1 MAAAS
6 APITMKEALTR
17 FIQLIESYR
26 EFRLAVEIALI
37 CYTLLGD
44 SHEKML
50 LQSIGVN
57 PQFITFTNVT
67 MESDKYICVR
77 ETAPQN
83 SVVIIDMNMPMQP
96 LRRPITADSA
106 LMNPNTRILALKA
119 QVPGTTQDHLQ
130 IFNIEAKQKIKSH
143 QMPEQVVFWKWI
155 TPKMLG
161 LVTQT
166 SVYHW
171 PIEGDSEPVKM
182 FDRTANLANNQ
193 IINYRCDPSE
203 KWLVLIG
210 IAPGSPERPQL
221 VKGNMQL
228 FSVDQQRS
236 QALEAHAASFAS
248 IRVPGNDRD
257 SILISFASKTSNA
270 GQVTSKLHVIELG
283 AQPGKP
289 SFSKKQADLF
299 FPPDFADD
307 FPVAMQISQKYGLIY
322 VITKLGLLFVYD
334 LETAT
339 AVYRNRISPDP
350 IFLTSEASSIGGFY
364 AVNRRGQVLLA
375 TVNEA
380 TIIPFVSG
388 QLNNLE
394 LAVNLAKRG
403 NLPGAENLVVQR
415 FQELFAQTKYKEAAE
430 LAAESP
436 QGILRTPDTV
446 AKFQSVPVQAGQTP
460 PLLQYFGT
468 LLTKGK
474 LNAFE
479 SLELSRLVVNQN
491 KKNLLENWLAEDK
504 LECSEEL
511 GDLVKTV
518 DNDLALKIYIKARAT
533 PKVVAAFAE
542 RREFDKI
549 LIYSKQVGYTPDYLF
564 LLQTILRSDP
574 QEALEDLQKSGGA
587 PSSTKLGCSYEHV
600 PRFMELPCSPIEQA
614 ALAFSLWS
622 FHRNMIREA
631 TAFLLDVLKPNLPEH
646 GYLQTKVLEINL
658 VTFPNVADAILANGM
673 FSHYDRPRIAQLCEK
688 AGLYIRA
695 LQHYS
700 ELPDIKRVIVN
711 THAIEPQA
719 LVEFFGTLSR
729 EWALE
734 CMKDLL
740 MINIKGNLQI
750 IVQVAKEYC
759 EQLGIDACIK
769 LFEQFKSYDG
779 LYFFLGS
786 YLSSSE
792 DPDIHFKYIEA
803 AARTGQIKEVERV
816 TRESNF
822 YDPEKTKNFL
832 MDAKLPDARPLIN
845 VCDRFGFVPD
855 LTHYLYTNNML
866 RYIEGYVQKV
876 NPGNAP
882 LVVGQLLDDECPE
895 DFIKGL
901 ILSVRSLLP
910 VEPLVAECEK
920 RNRLR
925 LLTQFLEHLVSEGS
939 QDVHVHNALGKIII
953 ESNNNPEHFLTT
965 NPYYDSRVVGKYC
978 EKRDPTLAVVA
989 YRRGQCDDELINVTN
1004 KNSLFKLQARYVVE
1018 RMDGDLWDKVLNP
1031 DNEFRR
1037 QLIDQVVS
1045 TALPESKSPE
1055 QVSAAVKAF
1064 MTADLPH
1071 ELIELLEKI
1080 VLQNSAFSGNFN
1092 LQNLLILTAIK
1103 ADPSRVMDY
1112 INRLD
1117 NFDGPAVGEVAVEA
1131 QLYEE
1136 AFAIFKKFNLNVQAV
1151 NVLLDN
1157 IRDINR
1163 AVEFAFRVEED
1174 AVWSQVA
1181 KAQLREGLVSDA
1193 IESFIRADD
1202 ATQFLDVIHAAE
1214 DADVYHDLVK
1224 YLLMV
1229 RQKTKEPKVDSELIY
1244 AYAKIDRLGDIE
1256 EFILMPN
1263 VANLP
1268 NVGDRLYDAALYE
1281 AAKIIFAFISN
1292 WAKLASTLIKLN
1304 QFQGAVDAA
1313 RKANSAKTWKEVC
1326 FACVDAEEFRL
1337 AQICGLNIIVQVDD
1351 LEEVS
1356 EFYQNRGCF
1365 NELISLMESGL
1376 GLERAHMGIF
1386 TELGVLYARYR
1397 HEKLMEHIK
1406 LFSTRLNIPKLIRA
1420 CDEQQHWKELT
1431 YLYIQY
1437 DEFDNAATTV
1447 MNHSPDAWD
1456 HMQFKDIVVK
1466 VANVELYYKAV
1477 HFYLQEHPDLIND
1490 LLNVLALRVDHTRV
1504 VDIMRKAG
1512 HLRLVKP
1519 YMIAVQSNNVS
1530 AVNEA
1535 LNEIYVEEEDYDR
1548 LRESIELHD
1557 NFDQIGLAQKIE
1569 KHELLEMRRVAASIY
1584 KKAGRWKQSIALSK
1598 KDNLYKD
1605 AMETASQSGD
1615 RELAE
1620 ELLVYFIEQGKK
1632 ECFASC
1638 LFVCYDLIRPDVALE
1653 LAWMNNMI
1661 DFAFPYL
1668 LQFIREYTGKV
1679 DELIKDKIEAQKEA
1693 MAKEN
1698 EEKDVMKQQNMYAQ
1712 LLPLALP
1719 APPMPGMG
1727 GPGMGG
1733 GFTPPPPPMGGMG
1746 MPPMPPFVF
1755 VVSVS
1760 AGDGIEFFVYDLDC
1774 NVKFES
1780 WLTKL
1785 RRINI
1790 ACVQET
1796 KWVGFKARDV
1806 DGYKLWY
1813 SGSERRRNGV
1823 GILVDEELRGLDGE
1837 EKMRFWE
1844 ALDEVVRGVPSSEKI
1859 VVAGDFNGHI
1869 GALPGSFSDVH
1880 GGFGFRKRNEEGAT
1894 LLEFARSFGLVVVK
1908 WSFPKKDDHLIT
1920 FRSAIAKTQID
1931 FLLLRKGDKVLCKDC
1946 KVIPS
1951 ENLSTQHTLL
1961 VMNLGIKK
1969 DRKRRGEECR
1979 LGIKWGGLTPV
1990 NAWEIGKKLAGMGV
2004 WQCRGDVDS
2013 KWDRVARCI
2022 RENASEVSGVSRGR
2036 AGHHRGNWRWNEEVK
2051 KKVRPRKGR
2060 ERREKKLFRLAK
2072 ARERKGRDLDQVK
2085 CIKGEDGTVLV
2096 EDDHIKNRWQS
2107 YFYRLLNDEGDRA
2120 IGLGEL
2126 EHSEECLDFSYCRR
2140 FKVEEVRE
2148 AVRRMRRSRATGPDE
2163 IPVDFWKFSGET
2175 GLRWLTG
2182 LFNGIFKTTKMSEA
2196 WRWSTM
2202 IPLYKNKGDIQSS
2215 NNYRGIKL
2223 LSHSMKI

>member
-1 MAAAS
+1 MAAAN
-6 APITMKEALTR
+6 APITMKEALT
-17 FIQLIESYR
+17 LP
-26 EFRLAVEIALI
+26 
-37 CYTLLGD
+37 
-44 SHEKML
+44 
-50 LQSIGVN
+50 SIGIN
-57 PQFITFTNVT
+57 PQFITFTHVT

-83 SVVIIDMNMPMQP
+83 SVVIIDMSMPMQP

-106 LMNPNTRILALKA
+106 LMNPNSRILALKA
-119 QVPGTTQDHLQ
+119 QIQGTNQDHLQ
-130 IFNIEAKQKIKSH
+130 IFNIEMKAKMKSH
-143 QMPEQVVFWKWI
+143 QMPEQIVFWKWI

-171 PIEGDSEPVKM
+171 SIEGDSEPVKM

-210 IAPGSPERPQL
+210 IAPGAPERPQL

-228 FSVDQQRS
+228 FSIDQQRS
-236 QALEAHAASFAS
+236 QALEAHAASFAQFK
-248 IRVPGNDRD
+248 VPGNDYP
-257 SILISFASKTSNA
+257 SVLISFATKTLNA
-270 GQVTSKLHVIELG
+270 GQITSKLHIIELG

-289 SFSKKQADLF
+289 SFTKKQADLF

-307 FPVAMQISQKYGLIY
+307 FPVAMQISQKYNLIY

-334 LETAT
+334 METAT

-350 IFLTSEASSIGGFY
+350 IFLTAEASSLGGFY

-375 TVNEA
+375 TVNEQ
-380 TIIPFVSG
+380 TIVPFVSG

-403 NLPGAENLVVQR
+403 NLPGAEQL
-415 FQELFAQTKYKEAAE
+415 
-430 LAAESP
+430 
-436 QGILRTPDTV
+436 
-446 AKFQSVPVQAGQTP
+446 SVPVQAGQTP

-468 LLTKGK
+468 LLTRGK

-511 GDLVKTV
+511 GDLVK
-518 DNDLALKIYIKARAT
+518 
-533 PKVVAAFAE
+533 
-542 RREFDKI
+542 
-549 LIYSKQVGYTPDYLF
+549 VGYTPDYLF

-574 QEALEDLQKSGGA
+574 QGAVNFALMMSQMEGGCPVDYNTITDLFLQ
-587 PSSTKLGCSYEHV
+587 
-600 PRFMELPCSPIEQA
+600 
-614 ALAFSLWS
+614 
-622 FHRNMIREA
+622 RNLIREA

-646 GYLQTKVLEINL
+646 GFLQTKVLEINL

-673 FSHYDRPRIAQLCEK
+673 FSHYDRPRIGQLCEK

-695 LQHYS
+695 LQ
-700 ELPDIKRVIVN
+700 
-711 THAIEPQA
+711 
-719 LVEFFGTLSR
+719 
-729 EWALE
+729 
-734 CMKDLL
+734 
-740 MINIKGNLQI
+740 
-750 IVQVAKEYC
+750 
-759 EQLGIDACIK
+759 
-769 LFEQFKSYDG
+769 
-779 LYFFLGS
+779 
-786 YLSSSE
+786 
-792 DPDIHFKYIEA
+792 
-803 AARTGQIKEVERV
+803 
-816 TRESNF
+816 
-822 YDPEKTKNFL
+822 KTKNFL
-832 MDAKLPDARPLIN
+832 MEAKLPDARPLIN

-855 LTHYLYTNNML
+855 LTHYLYSNNML

-910 VEPLVAECEK
+910 VEPLVEECEK

-939 QDVHVHNALGKIII
+939 QD
-953 ESNNNPEHFLTT
+953 
-965 NPYYDSRVVGKYC
+965 
-978 EKRDPTLAVVA
+978 
-989 YRRGQCDDELINVTN
+989 
-1004 KNSLFKLQARYVVE
+1004 
-1018 RMDGDLWDKVLNP
+1018 
-1031 DNEFRR
+1031 
-1037 QLIDQVVS
+1037 
-1045 TALPESKSPE
+1045 
-1055 QVSAAVKAF
+1055 
-1064 MTADLPH
+1064 
-1071 ELIELLEKI
+1071 I

-1157 IRDINR
+1157 IRSIER

-1174 AVWSQVA
+1174 AVWSQVG

-1202 ATQFLDVIHAAE
+1202 ATQFLDVIRASE
-1214 DADVYHDLVK
+1214 DADVYHDLVR

-1229 RQKTKEPKVDSELIY
+1229 RQKVKEPKVDSELIY
-1244 AYAKIDRLGDIE
+1244 AYAKIDRLSDIE

-1263 VANLP
+1263 VANLQ
-1268 NVGDRLYDAALYE
+1268 NVGDRLYDEALYE

-1292 WAKLASTLIKLN
+1292 WAKLAITLVKLR

-1313 RKANSAKTWKEVC
+1313 RKANSSKTWKEVC

-1337 AQICGLNIIVQVDD
+1337 AQICGLNIIIQVDD

-1356 EFYQNRGCF
+1356 EYYQNRGCF

-1397 HEKLMEHIK
+1397 PEKLMEHIK

-1437 DEFDNAATTV
+1437 DEFDNAATTI
-1447 MNHSPDAWD
+1447 MNHSPEAWD
-1456 HMQFKDIVVK
+1456 HMQFKDVAVK

-1512 HLRLVKP
+1512 HLHLVKP
-1519 YMIAVQSNNVS
+1519 YMVAVQSNNVA

-1535 LNEIYVEEEDYDR
+1535 LNGIYVEEEDYDR
-1548 LRESIELHD
+1548 LRESIDLHD

-1569 KHELLEMRRVAASIY
+1569 KHELLEMRRVAAYIY

-1620 ELLVYFIEQGKK
+1620 ELLVYFIEKGKK

-1638 LFVCYDLIRPDVALE
+1638 LFVCYDLIRADIALE

-1679 DELIKDKIEAQKEA
+1679 DELVKDKIEALNEVKIKE
-1693 MAKEN
+1693 K
-1698 EEKDVMKQQNMYAQ
+1698 EEKDVIQQQNMYAQ

-1727 GPGMGG
+1727 GAPGMGG
-1733 GFTPPPPPMGGMG
+1733 FVPPPMGGMG
-1746 MPPMPPFVF
+1746 MPPMPPF
-1755 VVSVS
+1755 
-1760 AGDGIEFFVYDLDC
+1760 GMPPM
-1774 NVKFES
+1774 
-1780 WLTKL
+1780 
-1785 RRINI
+1785 
-1790 ACVQET
+1790 
-1796 KWVGFKARDV
+1796 
-1806 DGYKLWY
+1806 
-1813 SGSERRRNGV
+1813 GS
-1823 GILVDEELRGLDGE
+1823 
-1837 EKMRFWE
+1837 
-1844 ALDEVVRGVPSSEKI
+1844 
-1859 VVAGDFNGHI
+1859 
-1869 GALPGSFSDVH
+1869 
-1880 GGFGFRKRNEEGAT
+1880 
-1894 LLEFARSFGLVVVK
+1894 
-1908 WSFPKKDDHLIT
+1908 
-1920 FRSAIAKTQID
+1920 
-1931 FLLLRKGDKVLCKDC
+1931 
-1946 KVIPS
+1946 
-1951 ENLSTQHTLL
+1951 
-1961 VMNLGIKK
+1961 
-1969 DRKRRGEECR
+1969 
-1979 LGIKWGGLTPV
+1979 
-1990 NAWEIGKKLAGMGV
+1990 
-2004 WQCRGDVDS
+2004 
-2013 KWDRVARCI
+2013 
-2022 RENASEVSGVSRGR
+2022 
-2036 AGHHRGNWRWNEEVK
+2036 
-2051 KKVRPRKGR
+2051 
-2060 ERREKKLFRLAK
+2060 
-2072 ARERKGRDLDQVK
+2072 
-2085 CIKGEDGTVLV
+2085 
-2096 EDDHIKNRWQS
+2096 S
-2107 YFYRLLNDEGDRA
+2107 Y
-2120 IGLGEL
+2120 
-2126 EHSEECLDFSYCRR
+2126 
-2140 FKVEEVRE
+2140 
-2148 AVRRMRRSRATGPDE
+2148 
-2163 IPVDFWKFSGET
+2163 
-2175 GLRWLTG
+2175 
-2182 LFNGIFKTTKMSEA
+2182 
-2196 WRWSTM
+2196 
-2202 IPLYKNKGDIQSS
+2202 
-2215 NNYRGIKL
+2215 
-2223 LSHSMKI
+2223 

>member
-1 MAAAS
+1 MAAAN
-6 APITMKEALTR
+6 APIAMREALT
-17 FIQLIESYR
+17 LTS
-26 EFRLAVEIALI
+26 LGIA
-37 CYTLLGD
+37 
-44 SHEKML
+44 
-50 LQSIGVN
+50 
-57 PQFITFTNVT
+57 PQFVTFTHVT
-67 MESDKYICVR
+67 MESDRYICVR
-77 ETAPQN
+77 ETSPQN
-83 SVVIIDMNMPMQP
+83 SVVIIDMAMPSQP

-119 QVPGTTQDHLQ
+119 QIAGTTQDHLQ
-130 IFNIEAKQKIKSH
+130 IFNIEAKTKVKSH

-155 TPKMLG
+155 TPKLLG

-171 PIEGDSEPVKM
+171 SIEGDSEPTKM

-193 IINYRCDPSE
+193 IINYRCDPAE

-210 IAPGSPERPQL
+210 IAPGAPERPQL

-236 QALEAHAASFAS
+236 QALEAHAASFATFK
-248 IRVPGNDRD
+248 VPGNENP
-257 SILISFASKTSNA
+257 STLICFASKATNA
-270 GQVTSKLHVIELG
+270 GQITSKLHVIELG

-289 SFSKKQADLF
+289 GFSKKQADLF
-299 FPPDFADD
+299 FPPDFQDD
-307 FPVAMQISQKYGLIY
+307 FPVAMQISQKYGLVY

-334 LETAT
+334 LETAA

-350 IFLTSEASSIGGFY
+350 IFLTAESSTTGGFY
-364 AVNRRGQVLLA
+364 AINRRGQVLHA
-375 TVNEA
+375 TVNDA
-380 TIIPFVSG
+380 TVVPFVSG

-394 LAVNLAKRG
+394 LAVNLAKRA

-415 FQELFAQTKYKEAAE
+415 FQELFSQTKYKEAAE

-436 QGILRTPDTV
+436 QGLLRTPETV

-468 LLTKGK
+468 LLTRGK
-474 LNAFE
+474 LNAYE

-564 LLQTILRSDP
+564 LLQTILRTDP
-574 QEALEDLQKSGGA
+574 QGAVNFALMMSQMEGGCPLDYNTITDLFLQ
-587 PSSTKLGCSYEHV
+587 
-600 PRFMELPCSPIEQA
+600 
-614 ALAFSLWS
+614 
-622 FHRNMIREA
+622 RNMIREA
-631 TAFLLDVLKPNLPEH
+631 TAFLLDVLKPNLEEH
-646 GYLQTKVLEINL
+646 AFLQTKVLEINL
-658 VTFPNVADAILANGM
+658 VTYPNVADAILANGM

-688 AGLYIRA
+688 AGLYLRA
-695 LQHYS
+695 LQFNKSYIVIQHYA

-719 LVEFFGTLSR
+719 LVEFFGTLSK

-740 MINIKGNLQI
+740 LVNLRGNLQI
-750 IVQVAKEYC
+750 VVQAAKEYS
-759 EQLGIDACIK
+759 EQLGVDGCIK
-769 LFEQFKSYDG
+769 LFEQFKSYEG

-792 DPDIHFKYIEA
+792 DPDIHFKYIES

-822 YDPEKTKNFL
+822 YDAEKTKNFL
-832 MDAKLPDARPLIN
+832 MEAKLPDARPLIN

-910 VEPLVAECEK
+910 VEPLVDECEK

-953 ESNNNPEHFLTT
+953 DSNNNPEHFLTT
-965 NPYYDSRVVGKYC
+965 NPFYDSRVVGKYC

-1018 RMDGDLWDKVLNP
+1018 RMDGDLWDKVLLP
-1031 DNEFRR
+1031 ENEFRR
-1037 QLIDQVVS
+1037 QFIDQVVS

-1064 MTADLPH
+1064 MEADLPH

-1112 INRLD
+1112 VNRLD

-1151 NVLLDN
+1151 DVLLDN
-1157 IRDINR
+1157 IRSIER
-1163 AVEFAFRVEED
+1163 AEEFAFRVEED

-1181 KAQLREGLVSDA
+1181 KAQLREGLVSEA

-1202 ATQFLDVIHAAE
+1202 ATHFLDVIRAAE
-1214 DADVYHDLVK
+1214 EADVYHDLVK

-1229 RQKTKEPKVDSELIY
+1229 RQKAREPKVDGELIF
-1244 AYAKIDRLGDIE
+1244 AYAKIDRLSDIE

-1263 VANLP
+1263 VANLQ
-1268 NVGDRLYDAALYE
+1268 NVGDRLYDEELYE
-1281 AAKIIFAFISN
+1281 AAKIIYAFISN
-1292 WAKLASTLIKLN
+1292 WAKLAVTLVKLK

-1337 AQICGLNIIVQVDD
+1337 AQICGLNIIIQVDD

-1356 EFYQNRGCF
+1356 EYYQNRGCF

-1397 HEKLMEHIK
+1397 PEKLMEHIK

-1437 DEFDNAATTV
+1437 DEFDNAATTI

-1456 HMQFKDIVVK
+1456 HMQFKDVAVK
-1466 VANVELYYKAV
+1466 VANVEIYYKAV

-1490 LLNVLALRVDHTRV
+1490 LLNVLALRLDHTRV

-1512 HLRLVKP
+1512 QLHLVKP
-1519 YMIAVQSNNVS
+1519 YMVAVQSNNVS

-1535 LNEIYVEEEDYDR
+1535 LNELYVEEEDYER
-1548 LRESIELHD
+1548 LRESVDMHD
-1557 NFDQIGLAQKIE
+1557 NFDQIGLAQKLE
-1569 KHELLEMRRVAASIY
+1569 KHELLEMRRIAAYIY

-1598 KDNLYKD
+1598 KDNMYKD
-1605 AMETASQSGD
+1605 CMETCSQSGD
-1615 RELAE
+1615 RELSE
-1620 ELLVYFIEQGKK
+1620 DLLVYFIEQGKK

-1638 LFVCYDLIRPDVALE
+1638 LFICYDLIRADVALE
-1653 LAWMNNMI
+1653 LAWTNNML

-1668 LQFIREYTGKV
+1668 LQFIREYTSKV
-1679 DELIKDKIEAQKEA
+1679 DDLVKDRIESQKEEK
-1693 MAKEN
+1693 AKEQ
-1698 EEKDVMKQQNMYAQ
+1698 EEKDVVAQQNMYAQ

-1719 APPMPGMG
+1719 APPGMG
-1727 GPGMGG
+1727 V
-1733 GFTPPPPPMGGMG
+1733 PPPMGGMG
-1746 MPPMPPFVF
+1746 MPPM
-1755 VVSVS
+1755 
-1760 AGDGIEFFVYDLDC
+1760 G
-1774 NVKFES
+1774 
-1780 WLTKL
+1780 
-1785 RRINI
+1785 
-1790 ACVQET
+1790 
-1796 KWVGFKARDV
+1796 
-1806 DGYKLWY
+1806 
-1813 SGSERRRNGV
+1813 
-1823 GILVDEELRGLDGE
+1823 
-1837 EKMRFWE
+1837 
-1844 ALDEVVRGVPSSEKI
+1844 
-1859 VVAGDFNGHI
+1859 
-1869 GALPGSFSDVH
+1869 
-1880 GGFGFRKRNEEGAT
+1880 
-1894 LLEFARSFGLVVVK
+1894 
-1908 WSFPKKDDHLIT
+1908 
-1920 FRSAIAKTQID
+1920 
-1931 FLLLRKGDKVLCKDC
+1931 
-1946 KVIPS
+1946 
-1951 ENLSTQHTLL
+1951 
-1961 VMNLGIKK
+1961 
-1969 DRKRRGEECR
+1969 
-1979 LGIKWGGLTPV
+1979 
-1990 NAWEIGKKLAGMGV
+1990 GMGMPPM
-2004 WQCRGDVDS
+2004 GGMGMPPMGPGPMP
-2013 KWDRVARCI
+2013 AY
-2022 RENASEVSGVSRGR
+2022 GMPPM
-2036 AGHHRGNWRWNEEVK
+2036 GN
-2051 KKVRPRKGR
+2051 
-2060 ERREKKLFRLAK
+2060 
-2072 ARERKGRDLDQVK
+2072 
-2085 CIKGEDGTVLV
+2085 
-2096 EDDHIKNRWQS
+2096 
-2107 YFYRLLNDEGDRA
+2107 Y
-2120 IGLGEL
+2120 
-2126 EHSEECLDFSYCRR
+2126 
-2140 FKVEEVRE
+2140 
-2148 AVRRMRRSRATGPDE
+2148 
-2163 IPVDFWKFSGET
+2163 
-2175 GLRWLTG
+2175 
-2182 LFNGIFKTTKMSEA
+2182 
-2196 WRWSTM
+2196 
-2202 IPLYKNKGDIQSS
+2202 
-2215 NNYRGIKL
+2215 
-2223 LSHSMKI
+2223 

>member
-1 MAAAS
+1 MKSRSATLTIHAQHGRERPHRHARDLNGPYFATLSSFSPQCLAALPILSSFSDSPIRSSFLQLAS
-6 APITMKEALTR
+6 VGI
-17 FIQLIESYR
+17 
-26 EFRLAVEIALI
+26 
-37 CYTLLGD
+37 
-44 SHEKML
+44 
-50 LQSIGVN
+50 N
-57 PQFITFTNVT
+57 PQFITFTHVT

-83 SVVIIDMNMPMQP
+83 SVVMIDMTMPMQP

-106 LMNPNTRILALKA
+106 LMNPNTRILALKGDQTIRASYSLRYMIPIRSPAQCFVSFLLRAA
-119 QVPGTTQDHLQ
+119 QVPGSTQDHLQ
-130 IFNIEAKQKIKSH
+130 VFNIESKAKMKSY
-143 QMPEQVVFWKWI
+143 QMSQQFDCD
-155 TPKMLG
+155 G
-161 LVTQT
+161 
-166 SVYHW
+166 
-171 PIEGDSEPVKM
+171 EPVKV

-193 IINYRCDPSE
+193 IINYRCDPTE

-210 IAPGSPERPQL
+210 IAPGSSERPQL

-236 QALEAHAASFAS
+236 QALEAHAASFATF
-248 IRVPGNDRD
+248 RVAGNDKD
-257 SILISFASKTSNA
+257 STLICFASKSINA
-270 GQVTSKLHVIELG
+270 GQVTSKMHVIELG

-307 FPVAMQISQKYGLIY
+307 FPVSMQISNKYGLIY

-350 IFLTSEASSIGGFY
+350 VFLTTEASSDGGFY
-364 AVNRRGQVLLA
+364 AINRRGQVLLA

-380 TIIPFVSG
+380 TIVPFVSG

-394 LAVNLAKRG
+394 LAVSLAKRG
-403 NLPGAENLVVQR
+403 NLPGAEELVVKR

-430 LAAESP
+430 LAAQSP
-436 QGILRTPDTV
+436 QGVLRTPDTV
-446 AKFQSVPVQAGQTP
+446 AKFQSPTSVTAVAGGYSSLFNKHQCEDENRRMGEKRGKKKRKSVPVQAGQTP

-468 LLTKGK
+468 LLTMGK

-511 GDLVKTV
+511 GDLVK
-518 DNDLALKIYIKARAT
+518 
-533 PKVVAAFAE
+533 
-542 RREFDKI
+542 
-549 LIYSKQVGYTPDYLF
+549 VGYTPDYMF
-564 LLQTILRSDP
+564 LLQTILRTDP
-574 QEALEDLQKSGGA
+574 QGAVNFALMMAQMEGGCPIDYNTITDLFLQ
-587 PSSTKLGCSYEHV
+587 
-600 PRFMELPCSPIEQA
+600 
-614 ALAFSLWS
+614 
-622 FHRNMIREA
+622 RNLIREA

-673 FSHYDRPRIAQLCEK
+673 FSHYDCPRIGQLCEK
-688 AGLYIRA
+688 AGLFIRA
-695 LQHYS
+695 LQ
-700 ELPDIKRVIVN
+700 
-711 THAIEPQA
+711 
-719 LVEFFGTLSR
+719 
-729 EWALE
+729 
-734 CMKDLL
+734 
-740 MINIKGNLQI
+740 
-750 IVQVAKEYC
+750 
-759 EQLGIDACIK
+759 
-769 LFEQFKSYDG
+769 
-779 LYFFLGS
+779 
-786 YLSSSE
+786 

-803 AARTGQIKEVERV
+803 AAKTGQIKEVERV

-822 YDPEKTKNFL
+822 YDAEKTKNFL
-832 MDAKLPDARPLIN
+832 MEAKLPDARPLIN

-855 LTHYLYTNNML
+855 LTHYLYTSNML

-910 VEPLVAECEK
+910 VEPLVEECEK

-939 QDVHVHNALGKIII
+939 QDVHVHNAL
-953 ESNNNPEHFLTT
+953 
-965 NPYYDSRVVGKYC
+965 
-978 EKRDPTLAVVA
+978 
-989 YRRGQCDDELINVTN
+989 
-1004 KNSLFKLQARYVVE
+1004 
-1018 RMDGDLWDKVLNP
+1018 
-1031 DNEFRR
+1031 
-1037 QLIDQVVS
+1037 
-1045 TALPESKSPE
+1045 
-1055 QVSAAVKAF
+1055 VSAAVKAF

-1136 AFAIFKKFNLNVQAV
+1136 AFSIFKKFNLNVQAV

-1157 IRDINR
+1157 LQTIDR

-1181 KAQLREGLVSDA
+1181 KAQLREGLVSDG

-1202 ATQFLDVIHAAE
+1202 STHFLEVIKAAE

-1229 RQKTKEPKVDSELIY
+1229 RQNTKEPKVDSELIY
-1244 AYAKIDRLGDIE
+1244 AYAKIECLGEIE

-1268 NVGDRLYDAALYE
+1268 NVGDRLYDEALYE

-1292 WAKLASTLIKLN
+1292 WAKLAVTLVKLK

-1313 RKANSAKTWKEVC
+1313 RKANSSKTWKEVC

-1337 AQICGLNIIVQVDD
+1337 AQICGLNVIIQVDD

-1356 EFYQNRGCF
+1356 EYYQNRGCF

-1397 HEKLMEHIK
+1397 PEKLMEHIK

-1437 DEFDNAATTV
+1437 DEFDNTATTI
-1447 MNHSPDAWD
+1447 MNHSPEAWD
-1456 HMQFKDIVVK
+1456 HMQFKDVIVK
-1466 VANVELYYKAV
+1466 VASVELYYKAV
-1477 HFYLQEHPDLIND
+1477 HFYLKEHPDIIND
-1490 LLNVLALRVDHTRV
+1490 MLNVIALRVDHTRV
-1504 VDIMRKAG
+1504 VDIMQKAG

-1519 YMIAVQSNNVS
+1519 YMVAVQSNNVS

-1535 LNEIYVEEEDYDR
+1535 LNEIYAEEEDYDR
-1548 LRESIELHD
+1548 LRESIDLHD

-1569 KHELLEMRRVAASIY
+1569 KHELLEMRRVAAYIY

-1605 AMETASQSGD
+1605 CMETCSQSGD
-1615 RELAE
+1615 RELSE
-1620 ELLVYFIEQGKK
+1620 DLLVYFIEQGKK

-1638 LFVCYDLIRPDVALE
+1638 LFVCYDIIWPDVALE

-1668 LQFIREYTGKV
+1668 LQFIREYTGKI
-1679 DELIKDKIEAQKEA
+1679 DELIKDKIEAQ
-1693 MAKEN
+1693 N
-1698 EEKDVMKQQNMYAQ
+1698 EEKAKEKEEKEVLAQQNMYAQ

-1719 APPMPGMG
+1719 APPMQ
-1727 GPGMGG
+1727 GMGG
-1733 GFTPPPPPMGGMG
+1733 GYAPSPPPPMGGMG
-1746 MPPMPPFVF
+1746 MPPMPPF
-1755 VVSVS
+1755 
-1760 AGDGIEFFVYDLDC
+1760 GMPPMG
-1774 NVKFES
+1774 
-1780 WLTKL
+1780 
-1785 RRINI
+1785 
-1790 ACVQET
+1790 
-1796 KWVGFKARDV
+1796 G
-1806 DGYKLWY
+1806 GY
-1813 SGSERRRNGV
+1813 
-1823 GILVDEELRGLDGE
+1823 
-1837 EKMRFWE
+1837 
-1844 ALDEVVRGVPSSEKI
+1844 
-1859 VVAGDFNGHI
+1859 
-1869 GALPGSFSDVH
+1869 
-1880 GGFGFRKRNEEGAT
+1880 
-1894 LLEFARSFGLVVVK
+1894 
-1908 WSFPKKDDHLIT
+1908 
-1920 FRSAIAKTQID
+1920 
-1931 FLLLRKGDKVLCKDC
+1931 
-1946 KVIPS
+1946 
-1951 ENLSTQHTLL
+1951 
-1961 VMNLGIKK
+1961 
-1969 DRKRRGEECR
+1969 
-1979 LGIKWGGLTPV
+1979 
-1990 NAWEIGKKLAGMGV
+1990 
-2004 WQCRGDVDS
+2004 
-2013 KWDRVARCI
+2013 
-2022 RENASEVSGVSRGR
+2022 
-2036 AGHHRGNWRWNEEVK
+2036 
-2051 KKVRPRKGR
+2051 
-2060 ERREKKLFRLAK
+2060 
-2072 ARERKGRDLDQVK
+2072 
-2085 CIKGEDGTVLV
+2085 
-2096 EDDHIKNRWQS
+2096 
-2107 YFYRLLNDEGDRA
+2107 
-2120 IGLGEL
+2120 
-2126 EHSEECLDFSYCRR
+2126 
-2140 FKVEEVRE
+2140 
-2148 AVRRMRRSRATGPDE
+2148 
-2163 IPVDFWKFSGET
+2163 
-2175 GLRWLTG
+2175 
-2182 LFNGIFKTTKMSEA
+2182 
-2196 WRWSTM
+2196 
-2202 IPLYKNKGDIQSS
+2202 
-2215 NNYRGIKL
+2215 
-2223 LSHSMKI
+2223 

>member
-1 MAAAS
+1 MAAAN
-6 APITMKEALTR
+6 APILMREALT
-17 FIQLIESYR
+17 LP
-26 EFRLAVEIALI
+26 
-37 CYTLLGD
+37 
-44 SHEKML
+44 
-50 LQSIGVN
+50 SIGIN
-57 PQFITFTNVT
+57 PQFITFTHVT

-83 SVVIIDMNMPMQP
+83 SVVIIDMNMPNQP

-119 QVPGTTQDHLQ
+119 QLPGTTQDHLQ
-130 IFNIEAKQKIKSH
+130 IFNIEAKAKIKSH
-143 QMPEQVVFWKWI
+143 QMPE
-155 TPKMLG
+155 L
-161 LVTQT
+161 
-166 SVYHW
+166 
-171 PIEGDSEPVKM
+171 PVKM

-228 FSVDQQRS
+228 YSVDQQRS
-236 QALEAHAASFAS
+236 QALEAHAASFAQFK
-248 IRVPGNDRD
+248 VPGNENP
-257 SILISFASKTSNA
+257 STLICFATKTLNA

-307 FPVAMQISQKYGLIY
+307 FPVSMQISHKYGLIY

-334 LETAT
+334 LETAS

-350 IFLTSEASSIGGFY
+350 IFLTSEASSVGGFY
-364 AVNRRGQVLLA
+364 AINRRGQVLHA

-380 TIIPFVSG
+380 TIIPFISG

-468 LLTKGK
+468 LLTRGK

-511 GDLVKTV
+511 GDLVK
-518 DNDLALKIYIKARAT
+518 
-533 PKVVAAFAE
+533 
-542 RREFDKI
+542 
-549 LIYSKQVGYTPDYLF
+549 VGYTPDYLF

-574 QEALEDLQKSGGA
+574 QGAVNFALMMSQMEGGCPVDYNTITDLFLQ
-587 PSSTKLGCSYEHV
+587 
-600 PRFMELPCSPIEQA
+600 
-614 ALAFSLWS
+614 
-622 FHRNMIREA
+622 RNLIREA

-646 GYLQTKVLEINL
+646 GYLQTK
-658 VTFPNVADAILANGM
+658 
-673 FSHYDRPRIAQLCEK
+673 
-688 AGLYIRA
+688 
-695 LQHYS
+695 
-700 ELPDIKRVIVN
+700 
-711 THAIEPQA
+711 
-719 LVEFFGTLSR
+719 
-729 EWALE
+729 
-734 CMKDLL
+734 
-740 MINIKGNLQI
+740 
-750 IVQVAKEYC
+750 
-759 EQLGIDACIK
+759 
-769 LFEQFKSYDG
+769 
-779 LYFFLGS
+779 
-786 YLSSSE
+786 
-792 DPDIHFKYIEA
+792 
-803 AARTGQIKEVERV
+803 
-816 TRESNF
+816 
-822 YDPEKTKNFL
+822 TKNFL
-832 MDAKLPDARPLIN
+832 MEAKLPDARPLIN

-855 LTHYLYTNNML
+855 LTHYLYRNNML

-876 NPGNAP
+876 NPANAP

-939 QDVHVHNALGKIII
+939 TD
-953 ESNNNPEHFLTT
+953 
-965 NPYYDSRVVGKYC
+965 
-978 EKRDPTLAVVA
+978 
-989 YRRGQCDDELINVTN
+989 
-1004 KNSLFKLQARYVVE
+1004 
-1018 RMDGDLWDKVLNP
+1018 
-1031 DNEFRR
+1031 
-1037 QLIDQVVS
+1037 
-1045 TALPESKSPE
+1045 
-1055 QVSAAVKAF
+1055 
-1064 MTADLPH
+1064 
-1071 ELIELLEKI
+1071 I

-1157 IRDINR
+1157 IHSIDR

-1181 KAQLREGLVSDA
+1181 KAQLKEGLVSDA
-1193 IESFIRADD
+1193 IESFIRAED
-1202 ATQFLDVIHAAE
+1202 ATHFLEVIKAAE

-1229 RQKTKEPKVDSELIY
+1229 RQKVKEPKVDSELIY
-1244 AYAKIDRLGDIE
+1244 AYAKIDRLSDIE
-1256 EFILMPN
+1256 EFILVPN
-1263 VANLP
+1263 VANLQ
-1268 NVGDRLYDAALYE
+1268 NVGDRLYDEALYE
-1281 AAKIIFAFISN
+1281 AAKIIYAFISN
-1292 WAKLASTLIKLN
+1292 WAKLAVTLVKLK

-1337 AQICGLNIIVQVDD
+1337 AQICGLNVIIQVDD

-1356 EFYQNRGCF
+1356 EYYQNRGCF

-1397 HEKLMEHIK
+1397 PEKLMEHIK

-1447 MNHSPDAWD
+1447 MNHSPEAWD
-1456 HMQFKDIVVK
+1456 HMQFKDIIVK

-1490 LLNVLALRVDHTRV
+1490 VLNVLALRVDHTRV

-1512 HLRLVKP
+1512 QLPLVKP
-1519 YMIAVQSNNVS
+1519 YMVAVQSNNVA

-1535 LNEIYVEEEDYDR
+1535 LNEIYLEEEDYDR
-1548 LRESIELHD
+1548 LRESIDLHD
-1557 NFDQIGLAQKIE
+1557 NFDQIGLAQKVE
-1569 KHELLEMRRVAASIY
+1569 KHELLEMRRIAAYIY

-1638 LFVCYDLIRPDVALE
+1638 LFVCYDLIRADVALE
-1653 LAWMNNMI
+1653 LAWLNNMI

-1679 DELIKDKIEAQKEA
+1679 DELIKHKLEAQREVKEKEA
-1693 MAKEN
+1693 
-1698 EEKDVMKQQNMYAQ
+1698 EEKEKVAQQNMYAQ

-1727 GPGMGG
+1727 GGAMGG
-1733 GFTPPPPPMGGMG
+1733 GFAPPPPMGGMG
-1746 MPPMPPFVF
+1746 MPPMPPF
-1755 VVSVS
+1755 
-1760 AGDGIEFFVYDLDC
+1760 GMPPM
-1774 NVKFES
+1774 
-1780 WLTKL
+1780 
-1785 RRINI
+1785 
-1790 ACVQET
+1790 
-1796 KWVGFKARDV
+1796 
-1806 DGYKLWY
+1806 
-1813 SGSERRRNGV
+1813 GS
-1823 GILVDEELRGLDGE
+1823 
-1837 EKMRFWE
+1837 
-1844 ALDEVVRGVPSSEKI
+1844 
-1859 VVAGDFNGHI
+1859 
-1869 GALPGSFSDVH
+1869 
-1880 GGFGFRKRNEEGAT
+1880 
-1894 LLEFARSFGLVVVK
+1894 
-1908 WSFPKKDDHLIT
+1908 
-1920 FRSAIAKTQID
+1920 
-1931 FLLLRKGDKVLCKDC
+1931 
-1946 KVIPS
+1946 
-1951 ENLSTQHTLL
+1951 
-1961 VMNLGIKK
+1961 
-1969 DRKRRGEECR
+1969 
-1979 LGIKWGGLTPV
+1979 
-1990 NAWEIGKKLAGMGV
+1990 
-2004 WQCRGDVDS
+2004 
-2013 KWDRVARCI
+2013 
-2022 RENASEVSGVSRGR
+2022 
-2036 AGHHRGNWRWNEEVK
+2036 
-2051 KKVRPRKGR
+2051 
-2060 ERREKKLFRLAK
+2060 
-2072 ARERKGRDLDQVK
+2072 
-2085 CIKGEDGTVLV
+2085 
-2096 EDDHIKNRWQS
+2096 
-2107 YFYRLLNDEGDRA
+2107 Y
-2120 IGLGEL
+2120 
-2126 EHSEECLDFSYCRR
+2126 
-2140 FKVEEVRE
+2140 
-2148 AVRRMRRSRATGPDE
+2148 
-2163 IPVDFWKFSGET
+2163 
-2175 GLRWLTG
+2175 
-2182 LFNGIFKTTKMSEA
+2182 
-2196 WRWSTM
+2196 
-2202 IPLYKNKGDIQSS
+2202 
-2215 NNYRGIKL
+2215 
-2223 LSHSMKI
+2223 

>member
-1 MAAAS
+1 MAAAI
-6 APITMKEALTR
+6 APIAMKEVLT
-17 FIQLIESYR
+17 LP
-26 EFRLAVEIALI
+26 
-37 CYTLLGD
+37 
-44 SHEKML
+44 
-50 LQSIGVN
+50 SIGIS

-83 SVVIIDMNMPMQP
+83 SVVIVDMNMPMQP

-106 LMNPNTRILALKA
+106 LMNPNSRILALKGRGSGALCIILYFLFQA
-119 QVPGTTQDHLQ
+119 QLPGTTQDHLQ
-130 IFNIEAKQKIKSH
+130 IFNIELKTKMKSY
-143 QMPEQVVFWKWI
+143 QMPEQIVFWKWI
-155 TPKMLG
+155 TLKMLG
-161 LVTQT
+161 LVTQS

-171 PIEGDSEPVKM
+171 SIEGDSEPVKM
-182 FDRTANLANNQ
+182 FERTANLVNNQ

-210 IAPGSPERPQL
+210 IAPGSPERQQL

-228 FSVDQQRS
+228 FSVEQQRS
-236 QALEAHAASFAS
+236 QALEAHAASFAQLK
-248 IRVPGNDRD
+248 VPGNENP
-257 SILISFASKTSNA
+257 STLISFATKTFNA

-289 SFSKKQADLF
+289 SFTKKQADLF

-307 FPVAMQISQKYGLIY
+307 FPVAMQISHKYNLIF

-334 LETAT
+334 LETAA

-350 IFLTSEASSIGGFY
+350 IFLTSEASSVGGFY
-364 AVNRRGQVLLA
+364 AINRRGQVLLA
-375 TVNEA
+375 TINEA
-380 TIIPFVSG
+380 TIVSFVSE

-468 LLTKGK
+468 LLTRGK

-511 GDLVKTV
+511 GDLVK
-518 DNDLALKIYIKARAT
+518 
-533 PKVVAAFAE
+533 
-542 RREFDKI
+542 
-549 LIYSKQVGYTPDYLF
+549 VGYTPDYLF
-564 LLQTILRSDP
+564 LLQTILRTDP
-574 QEALEDLQKSGGA
+574 QGAVNFALMMSQMEGGCPVDYNTITDLFLQ
-587 PSSTKLGCSYEHV
+587 
-600 PRFMELPCSPIEQA
+600 
-614 ALAFSLWS
+614 
-622 FHRNMIREA
+622 RNLIREA

-646 GYLQTKVLEINL
+646 AFLQTKVLEINL

-695 LQHYS
+695 LQ
-700 ELPDIKRVIVN
+700 
-711 THAIEPQA
+711 
-719 LVEFFGTLSR
+719 
-729 EWALE
+729 
-734 CMKDLL
+734 
-740 MINIKGNLQI
+740 
-750 IVQVAKEYC
+750 
-759 EQLGIDACIK
+759 
-769 LFEQFKSYDG
+769 
-779 LYFFLGS
+779 
-786 YLSSSE
+786 
-792 DPDIHFKYIEA
+792 YIEA
-803 AARTGQIKEVERV
+803 AAKTGQIKEVERV

-822 YDPEKTKNFL
+822 YDAEKTKNFL
-832 MDAKLPDARPLIN
+832 MEVKLPDARPLIN
-845 VCDRFGFVPD
+845 VCDRFGFVGD

-882 LVVGQLLDDECPE
+882 MVVGQLLDDECPE

-910 VEPLVAECEK
+910 VEPLVDECEK

-939 QDVHVHNALGKIII
+939 QDVHVHNAL
-953 ESNNNPEHFLTT
+953 
-965 NPYYDSRVVGKYC
+965 
-978 EKRDPTLAVVA
+978 
-989 YRRGQCDDELINVTN
+989 
-1004 KNSLFKLQARYVVE
+1004 
-1018 RMDGDLWDKVLNP
+1018 
-1031 DNEFRR
+1031 
-1037 QLIDQVVS
+1037 
-1045 TALPESKSPE
+1045 
-1055 QVSAAVKAF
+1055 VKAF

-1157 IRDINR
+1157 IRSIDR

-1202 ATQFLDVIHAAE
+1202 ATQFHEVIRAAE
-1214 DADVYHDLVK
+1214 EADVYHDLVK

-1229 RQKTKEPKVDSELIY
+1229 RQKTKEPKVDSELIF
-1244 AYAKIDRLGDIE
+1244 AYAKIDRLGEIE

-1263 VANLP
+1263 VANLQL
-1268 NVGDRLYDAALYE
+1268 VGDRLFDDALYE

-1292 WAKLASTLIKLN
+1292 WAKLAVTLVRLK

-1337 AQICGLNIIVQVDD
+1337 AQMCGLNIIVQVDD

-1356 EFYQNRGCF
+1356 EYYQNRGYF

-1397 HEKLMEHIK
+1397 YEKPVLTFPSLFEHVMSSSTGRNLHICT
-1406 LFSTRLNIPKLIRA
+1406 FS
-1420 CDEQQHWKELT
+1420 
-1431 YLYIQY
+1431 
-1437 DEFDNAATTV
+1437 
-1447 MNHSPDAWD
+1447 M
-1456 HMQFKDIVVK
+1456 
-1466 VANVELYYKAV
+1466 AV

-1490 LLNVLALRVDHTRV
+1490 VLNVLALRVDHTRV

-1512 HLRLVKP
+1512 HLLLVKP
-1519 YMIAVQSNNVS
+1519 YMVAVQSNNVA

-1535 LNEIYVEEEDYDR
+1535 LNQIYVEEEDYDR
-1548 LRESIELHD
+1548 LRESIDLHD

-1569 KHELLEMRRVAASIY
+1569 KHELLEMRRVAAYIY

-1598 KDNLYKD
+1598 KDNLFKD

-1620 ELLVYFIEQGKK
+1620 ELLVYFIEKGKK

-1638 LFVCYDLIRPDVALE
+1638 LFVCYDLIRPDIALE

-1679 DELIKDKIEAQKEA
+1679 DELVKEKLEAQKEVK
-1693 MAKEN
+1693 AKEK
-1698 EEKDVMKQQNMYAQ
+1698 EEKDVIAQQNMYAQ

-1727 GPGMGG
+1727 GGGGPPGMGG
-1733 GFTPPPPPMGGMG
+1733 GYVPQMGGMG
-1746 MPPMPPFVF
+1746 MPPMPQFGMPPM
-1755 VVSVS
+1755 
-1760 AGDGIEFFVYDLDC
+1760 G
-1774 NVKFES
+1774 
-1780 WLTKL
+1780 
-1785 RRINI
+1785 
-1790 ACVQET
+1790 
-1796 KWVGFKARDV
+1796 
-1806 DGYKLWY
+1806 
-1813 SGSERRRNGV
+1813 GS
-1823 GILVDEELRGLDGE
+1823 
-1837 EKMRFWE
+1837 
-1844 ALDEVVRGVPSSEKI
+1844 
-1859 VVAGDFNGHI
+1859 
-1869 GALPGSFSDVH
+1869 
-1880 GGFGFRKRNEEGAT
+1880 
-1894 LLEFARSFGLVVVK
+1894 
-1908 WSFPKKDDHLIT
+1908 
-1920 FRSAIAKTQID
+1920 
-1931 FLLLRKGDKVLCKDC
+1931 
-1946 KVIPS
+1946 
-1951 ENLSTQHTLL
+1951 
-1961 VMNLGIKK
+1961 
-1969 DRKRRGEECR
+1969 
-1979 LGIKWGGLTPV
+1979 
-1990 NAWEIGKKLAGMGV
+1990 
-2004 WQCRGDVDS
+2004 
-2013 KWDRVARCI
+2013 
-2022 RENASEVSGVSRGR
+2022 
-2036 AGHHRGNWRWNEEVK
+2036 
-2051 KKVRPRKGR
+2051 
-2060 ERREKKLFRLAK
+2060 
-2072 ARERKGRDLDQVK
+2072 
-2085 CIKGEDGTVLV
+2085 
-2096 EDDHIKNRWQS
+2096 
-2107 YFYRLLNDEGDRA
+2107 Y
-2120 IGLGEL
+2120 
-2126 EHSEECLDFSYCRR
+2126 
-2140 FKVEEVRE
+2140 
-2148 AVRRMRRSRATGPDE
+2148 
-2163 IPVDFWKFSGET
+2163 
-2175 GLRWLTG
+2175 
-2182 LFNGIFKTTKMSEA
+2182 
-2196 WRWSTM
+2196 
-2202 IPLYKNKGDIQSS
+2202 
-2215 NNYRGIKL
+2215 
-2223 LSHSMKI
+2223 

>member
-1 MAAAS
+1 MAAAN
-6 APITMKEALTR
+6 APIAMREALT
-17 FIQLIESYR
+17 LTS
-26 EFRLAVEIALI
+26 LGIA
-37 CYTLLGD
+37 
-44 SHEKML
+44 
-50 LQSIGVN
+50 
-57 PQFITFTNVT
+57 PQFVTFTHVT
-67 MESDKYICVR
+67 MESEKYICVR
-77 ETAPQN
+77 ETSPQN
-83 SVVIIDMNMPMQP
+83 SVVIVDMAMPAQP

-119 QVPGTTQDHLQ
+119 QIPGTTQDHLQ
-130 IFNIEAKQKIKSH
+130 IFNIEAKTKIKSH

-155 TPKMLG
+155 TPKLLG

-171 PIEGDSEPVKM
+171 SIEGDSEPAKM

-210 IAPGSPERPQL
+210 IAPGAPERPQL

-248 IRVPGNDRD
+248 FKVVGNENP
-257 SILISFASKTSNA
+257 STLICFASKTTNA
-270 GQVTSKLHVIELG
+270 GQITSKLHVIELG

-289 SFSKKQADLF
+289 GFSKKQADLF
-299 FPPDFADD
+299 FPPDFQDD

-334 LETAT
+334 LETAA

-350 IFLTSEASSIGGFY
+350 IFLTAESSASGGFY
-364 AVNRRGQVLLA
+364 AINRRGQVLHA
-375 TVNEA
+375 TVNDA
-380 TIIPFVSG
+380 TIVPFVSS

-394 LAVNLAKRG
+394 LAVNLAKRA

-436 QGILRTPDTV
+436 QGLLRTPETV

-468 LLTKGK
+468 LLTRGK
-474 LNAFE
+474 LNAYE

-564 LLQTILRSDP
+564 LLQTILRTDP
-574 QEALEDLQKSGGA
+574 QGAVNFALMMSQMEGGCPVDYNTITDLFLQ
-587 PSSTKLGCSYEHV
+587 
-600 PRFMELPCSPIEQA
+600 
-614 ALAFSLWS
+614 
-622 FHRNMIREA
+622 RNMIREA

-646 GYLQTKVLEINL
+646 AFLQTKVLEINL
-658 VTFPNVADAILANGM
+658 VTYPNVADAILANGM
-673 FSHYDRPRIAQLCEK
+673 FSHYDRPRVAQLCEK
-688 AGLYIRA
+688 AGLYLRA
-695 LQHYS
+695 LQHYT
-700 ELPDIKRVIVN
+700 ELPDIKRVMVN

-740 MINIKGNLQI
+740 LVNLRGNLQI
-750 IVQVAKEYC
+750 VVQAAKEYS
-759 EQLGIDACIK
+759 EQLGVDACIK
-769 LFEQFKSYDG
+769 LFEQFKSYEG
-779 LYFFLGS
+779 LYFFLGA

-822 YDPEKTKNFL
+822 YDAEKTKNFL
-832 MDAKLPDARPLIN
+832 MEAKLPDARPLIN

-866 RYIEGYVQKV
+866 RY
-876 NPGNAP
+876 
-882 LVVGQLLDDECPE
+882 
-895 DFIKGL
+895 
-901 ILSVRSLLP
+901 
-910 VEPLVAECEK
+910 
-920 RNRLR
+920 
-925 LLTQFLEHLVSEGS
+925 
-939 QDVHVHNALGKIII
+939 
-953 ESNNNPEHFLTT
+953 
-965 NPYYDSRVVGKYC
+965 
-978 EKRDPTLAVVA
+978 
-989 YRRGQCDDELINVTN
+989 
-1004 KNSLFKLQARYVVE
+1004 VVE
-1018 RMDGDLWDKVLNP
+1018 RMDGDLWDKVLQP
-1031 DNEFRR
+1031 ENEYRR

-1112 INRLD
+1112 VNRLD

-1131 QLYEE
+1131 QLFEE

-1157 IRDINR
+1157 IRSIER
-1163 AVEFAFRVEED
+1163 AEEFAFRVEED

-1181 KAQLREGLVSDA
+1181 KAQLREGLVSEA

-1202 ATQFLDVIHAAE
+1202 ATHFLDVIRAAE
-1214 DADVYHDLVK
+1214 EANVYDDLVK

-1229 RQKTKEPKVDSELIY
+1229 RQKAREPKVDGELIF
-1244 AYAKIDRLGDIE
+1244 AYAKIDRLSDIE

-1263 VANLP
+1263 VANLQ
-1268 NVGDRLYDAALYE
+1268 NVGDRLYDEELYE
-1281 AAKIIFAFISN
+1281 AAKIIYAFISN
-1292 WAKLASTLIKLN
+1292 WAKLAVTLVKLK

-1356 EFYQNRGCF
+1356 EYYQNRGCF

-1397 HEKLMEHIK
+1397 PEKLMEHIK

-1437 DEFDNAATTV
+1437 DEFDNAATTI

-1456 HMQFKDIVVK
+1456 HMQFKDVAVK

-1490 LLNVLALRVDHTRV
+1490 LLNVLALRLDHTRV

-1512 HLRLVKP
+1512 QLHLVKP
-1519 YMIAVQSNNVS
+1519 YMVAVQSNNVS
-1530 AVNEA
+1530 AVNES
-1535 LNEIYVEEEDYDR
+1535 LNELYVEEEDYER
-1548 LRESIELHD
+1548 LRESVDMHD
-1557 NFDQIGLAQKIE
+1557 NFDQIGLAQKLE
-1569 KHELLEMRRVAASIY
+1569 KHELLEMRRIAAYIY

-1598 KDNLYKD
+1598 KDNMYKD
-1605 AMETASQSGD
+1605 CMETCSQSGD
-1615 RELAE
+1615 RELSE
-1620 ELLVYFIEQGKK
+1620 DLLVYFIEQGKK

-1638 LFVCYDLIRPDVALE
+1638 LFICYDLIRADVALE
-1653 LAWMNNMI
+1653 LAWMNNMV

-1668 LQFIREYTGKV
+1668 LQFIREYTSKV
-1679 DELIKDKIEAQKEA
+1679 DELVKDRIESQNEVR
-1693 MAKEN
+1693 AKEK
-1698 EEKDVMKQQNMYAQ
+1698 EEKDLVAQQNMYAQ

-1719 APPMPGMG
+1719 APPGMG
-1727 GPGMGG
+1727 GP
-1733 GFTPPPPPMGGMG
+1733 PPPMGMPGMPPMGGMG
-1746 MPPMPPFVF
+1746 MPPMGPGPMPAYGMPPM
-1755 VVSVS
+1755 
-1760 AGDGIEFFVYDLDC
+1760 
-1774 NVKFES
+1774 
-1780 WLTKL
+1780 
-1785 RRINI
+1785 
-1790 ACVQET
+1790 
-1796 KWVGFKARDV
+1796 
-1806 DGYKLWY
+1806 
-1813 SGSERRRNGV
+1813 GS
-1823 GILVDEELRGLDGE
+1823 
-1837 EKMRFWE
+1837 
-1844 ALDEVVRGVPSSEKI
+1844 
-1859 VVAGDFNGHI
+1859 
-1869 GALPGSFSDVH
+1869 
-1880 GGFGFRKRNEEGAT
+1880 
-1894 LLEFARSFGLVVVK
+1894 
-1908 WSFPKKDDHLIT
+1908 
-1920 FRSAIAKTQID
+1920 
-1931 FLLLRKGDKVLCKDC
+1931 
-1946 KVIPS
+1946 
-1951 ENLSTQHTLL
+1951 
-1961 VMNLGIKK
+1961 
-1969 DRKRRGEECR
+1969 
-1979 LGIKWGGLTPV
+1979 
-1990 NAWEIGKKLAGMGV
+1990 
-2004 WQCRGDVDS
+2004 
-2013 KWDRVARCI
+2013 
-2022 RENASEVSGVSRGR
+2022 
-2036 AGHHRGNWRWNEEVK
+2036 
-2051 KKVRPRKGR
+2051 
-2060 ERREKKLFRLAK
+2060 
-2072 ARERKGRDLDQVK
+2072 
-2085 CIKGEDGTVLV
+2085 
-2096 EDDHIKNRWQS
+2096 
-2107 YFYRLLNDEGDRA
+2107 Y
-2120 IGLGEL
+2120 
-2126 EHSEECLDFSYCRR
+2126 
-2140 FKVEEVRE
+2140 
-2148 AVRRMRRSRATGPDE
+2148 
-2163 IPVDFWKFSGET
+2163 
-2175 GLRWLTG
+2175 
-2182 LFNGIFKTTKMSEA
+2182 
-2196 WRWSTM
+2196 
-2202 IPLYKNKGDIQSS
+2202 
-2215 NNYRGIKL
+2215 
-2223 LSHSMKI
+2223 

>member
-1 MAAAS
+1 MAAN
-6 APITMKEALTR
+6 APIIMREALT
-17 FIQLIESYR
+17 
-26 EFRLAVEIALI
+26 LASVGI
-37 CYTLLGD
+37 
-44 SHEKML
+44 
-50 LQSIGVN
+50 N
-57 PQFITFTNVT
+57 PQFITFTHVT

-83 SVVIIDMNMPMQP
+83 SVVMIDMTMPMQP

-119 QVPGTTQDHLQ
+119 HVPGSTQDHLQ
-130 IFNIEAKQKIKSH
+130 VFNIESKAKMKSY
-143 QMPEQVVFWKWI
+143 QMGQQVVFWKWI
-155 TPKMLG
+155 TPKTLG
-161 LVTQT
+161 IVTQS

-171 PIEGDSEPVKM
+171 SIEGDGEPVKV

-193 IINYRCDPSE
+193 IINYRCDPTE

-210 IAPGSPERPQL
+210 IAPGSSDRPQL

-236 QALEAHAASFAS
+236 QALEAHAASFATF
-248 IRVPGNDRD
+248 RVAGNDKD
-257 SILISFASKTSNA
+257 STLICFASKSINA
-270 GQVTSKLHVIELG
+270 GQVTSKMHAIELG

-307 FPVAMQISQKYGLIY
+307 FPVSMQISNKYGLIY

-350 IFLTSEASSIGGFY
+350 IFLTTEASSEGGFY
-364 AVNRRGQVLLA
+364 AINRRGQVLLA

-380 TIIPFVSG
+380 TIVPFVSG

-394 LAVNLAKRG
+394 LAVSLAKRG
-403 NLPGAENLVVQR
+403 NLPGAEELVVKR

-430 LAAESP
+430 LAAQSP
-436 QGILRTPDTV
+436 QGVLRTPDTV

-468 LLTKGK
+468 LLTMGK

-549 LIYSKQVGYTPDYLF
+549 LIYSKQVGYTPDYMF
-564 LLQTILRSDP
+564 LLQTILRTDP
-574 QEALEDLQKSGGA
+574 QGAVNFALMMSQMEGGCPIDYNTITDLFLQ
-587 PSSTKLGCSYEHV
+587 
-600 PRFMELPCSPIEQA
+600 
-614 ALAFSLWS
+614 
-622 FHRNMIREA
+622 RNLIREA

-646 GYLQTKVLEINL
+646 GYLQTK
-658 VTFPNVADAILANGM
+658 G
-673 FSHYDRPRIAQLCEK
+673 
-688 AGLYIRA
+688 
-695 LQHYS
+695 
-700 ELPDIKRVIVN
+700 
-711 THAIEPQA
+711 

-740 MINIKGNLQI
+740 LVNLRGNLQI
-750 IVQVAKEYC
+750 IVQTAKEYS
-759 EQLGIDACIK
+759 EQLGVDACIK
-769 LFEQFKSYDG
+769 LFEQFKSYEG
-779 LYFFLGS
+779 LYFFLGA

-803 AARTGQIKEVERV
+803 AAKTGQIKEVERV

-822 YDPEKTKNFL
+822 YDAEKTKNFL
-832 MDAKLPDARPLIN
+832 MEAKLPDARPLIN

-855 LTHYLYTNNML
+855 LTHYLYTSNML

-910 VEPLVAECEK
+910 VEPLVEECEK

-953 ESNNNPEHFLTT
+953 DSNNNPEHFLTT

-989 YRRGQCDDELINVTN
+989 YRRGQCDDELVNVTN

-1018 RMDGDLWDKVLNP
+1018 RMDSDLWEKVLNP
-1031 DNEFRR
+1031 ENEFRR
-1037 QLIDQVVS
+1037 LLIDQVVS
-1045 TALPESKSPE
+1045 TALPESKSPD

-1092 LQNLLILTAIK
+1092 LQNLLILTAVK

-1136 AFAIFKKFNLNVQAV
+1136 AFSIFKKFNLNVQAV

-1157 IRDINR
+1157 LQTIDR

-1202 ATQFLDVIHAAE
+1202 STHFLEVIKAAE

-1229 RQKTKEPKVDSELIY
+1229 RQNTKEPKVDSELIY
-1244 AYAKIDRLGDIE
+1244 AYAKIEHLGEIE

-1268 NVGDRLYDAALYE
+1268 NVGDRLYDEALYE

-1292 WAKLASTLIKLN
+1292 WAKLAVTLVKLK

-1313 RKANSAKTWKEVC
+1313 RKANSSKTWKEVC

-1337 AQICGLNIIVQVDD
+1337 AQICGLNVIIQVDD

-1356 EFYQNRGCF
+1356 EYYQNRGCF

-1397 HEKLMEHIK
+1397 PEKLMEHIK

-1447 MNHSPDAWD
+1447 MNHSPEAWD
-1456 HMQFKDIVVK
+1456 HMQFKDVIVK
-1466 VANVELYYKAV
+1466 VASVELYYKAV
-1477 HFYLQEHPDLIND
+1477 HFYFKEHPDVIND
-1490 LLNVLALRVDHTRV
+1490 MLNVIALRVDHTRV

-1519 YMIAVQSNNVS
+1519 YMVAVQSNNVS

-1548 LRESIELHD
+1548 LRESIDLHD

-1569 KHELLEMRRVAASIY
+1569 KHELLEMRRVAAYIY

-1605 AMETASQSGD
+1605 CMETCSQSGD
-1615 RELAE
+1615 RELSE
-1620 ELLVYFIEQGKK
+1620 DLLIYFIEQGKK

-1638 LFVCYDLIRPDVALE
+1638 LFVCYDIIRPDVALE
-1653 LAWMNNMI
+1653 LSWMNNMI

-1679 DELIKDKIEAQKEA
+1679 DELIKDKIEAQ
-1693 MAKEN
+1693 N
-1698 EEKDVMKQQNMYAQ
+1698 EEKAKEKEEKEVLAQQNMYAQ

-1719 APPMPGMG
+1719 APPMQ
-1727 GPGMGG
+1727 GMGG
-1733 GFTPPPPPMGGMG
+1733 GYAPSPPLPMGGMG
-1746 MPPMPPFVF
+1746 MPPMPPF
-1755 VVSVS
+1755 
-1760 AGDGIEFFVYDLDC
+1760 GMPPMDG
-1774 NVKFES
+1774 
-1780 WLTKL
+1780 
-1785 RRINI
+1785 
-1790 ACVQET
+1790 
-1796 KWVGFKARDV
+1796 
-1806 DGYKLWY
+1806 GY
-1813 SGSERRRNGV
+1813 
-1823 GILVDEELRGLDGE
+1823 
-1837 EKMRFWE
+1837 
-1844 ALDEVVRGVPSSEKI
+1844 
-1859 VVAGDFNGHI
+1859 
-1869 GALPGSFSDVH
+1869 
-1880 GGFGFRKRNEEGAT
+1880 
-1894 LLEFARSFGLVVVK
+1894 
-1908 WSFPKKDDHLIT
+1908 
-1920 FRSAIAKTQID
+1920 
-1931 FLLLRKGDKVLCKDC
+1931 
-1946 KVIPS
+1946 
-1951 ENLSTQHTLL
+1951 
-1961 VMNLGIKK
+1961 
-1969 DRKRRGEECR
+1969 
-1979 LGIKWGGLTPV
+1979 
-1990 NAWEIGKKLAGMGV
+1990 
-2004 WQCRGDVDS
+2004 
-2013 KWDRVARCI
+2013 
-2022 RENASEVSGVSRGR
+2022 
-2036 AGHHRGNWRWNEEVK
+2036 
-2051 KKVRPRKGR
+2051 
-2060 ERREKKLFRLAK
+2060 
-2072 ARERKGRDLDQVK
+2072 
-2085 CIKGEDGTVLV
+2085 
-2096 EDDHIKNRWQS
+2096 
-2107 YFYRLLNDEGDRA
+2107 
-2120 IGLGEL
+2120 
-2126 EHSEECLDFSYCRR
+2126 
-2140 FKVEEVRE
+2140 
-2148 AVRRMRRSRATGPDE
+2148 
-2163 IPVDFWKFSGET
+2163 
-2175 GLRWLTG
+2175 
-2182 LFNGIFKTTKMSEA
+2182 
-2196 WRWSTM
+2196 
-2202 IPLYKNKGDIQSS
+2202 
-2215 NNYRGIKL
+2215 
-2223 LSHSMKI
+2223 

>member
-1 MAAAS
+1 MAAAN
-6 APITMKEALTR
+6 APIAMKEVLT
-17 FIQLIESYR
+17 LPS
-26 EFRLAVEIALI
+26 
-37 CYTLLGD
+37 LGIN
-44 SHEKML
+44 
-50 LQSIGVN
+50 Q
-57 PQFITFTNVT
+57 QFITFTNVT

-83 SVVIIDMNMPMQP
+83 SVVIIDMNVPMQP

-106 LMNPNTRILALKA
+106 LMNPNSRILALKVANVYDILYKA
-119 QVPGTTQDHLQ
+119 QVPGTNQDHLQ
-130 IFNIEAKQKIKSH
+130 IFNIELKTKVKSH
-143 QMPEQVVFWKWI
+143 QMPEQIVFWKWI

-171 PIEGDSEPVKM
+171 SIEGDSEPMKM
-182 FDRTANLANNQ
+182 FDRTANLVNNQ
-193 IINYRCDPSE
+193 IINYRCDPTE

-221 VKGNMQL
+221 VKGSMQL
-228 FSVDQQRS
+228 FAVDQQRS

-248 IRVPGNDRD
+248 FKVAGNEKP
-257 SILISFASKTSNA
+257 SVLICFASKTSNA
-270 GQVTSKLHVIELG
+270 GQITSKLHVIELG

-289 SFSKKQADLF
+289 AFSKKQADLF
-299 FPPDFADD
+299 FPPDFVDD
-307 FPVAMQISQKYGLIY
+307 FPVAMQISHMHSLIY

-334 LETAT
+334 LETA
-339 AVYRNRISPDP
+339 AAIYRNRISPDP
-350 IFLTSEASSIGGFY
+350 IFLTTEASSIGGFY

-380 TIIPFVSG
+380 TIVSFVSG

-403 NLPGAENLVVQR
+403 NLPGAENLVYALSNLWDGSTLMFDVLHLDGDEPVVER

-436 QGILRTPDTV
+436 QGILRTSDTV

-468 LLTKGK
+468 LLTRGK

-518 DNDLALKIYIKARAT
+518 DNDLALKIYIKARVT
-533 PKVVAAFAE
+533 PKVVTAFAE
-542 RREFDKI
+542 KREFDKI

-564 LLQTILRSDP
+564 LLQTILRSDA
-574 QEALEDLQKSGGA
+574 QGAVNFALMMSQMEGGCPVDYNTITDLFLQ
-587 PSSTKLGCSYEHV
+587 
-600 PRFMELPCSPIEQA
+600 
-614 ALAFSLWS
+614 
-622 FHRNMIREA
+622 RNLIREA
-631 TAFLLDVLKPNLPEH
+631 TAFLLDVLKPNLPEQ
-646 GYLQTKVLEINL
+646 GSLQTKVLEINL
-658 VTFPNVADAILANGM
+658 VTYPNVADAILANGM
-673 FSHYDRPRIAQLCEK
+673 FSHYDRPRIAQLSEK
-688 AGLYIRA
+688 AGLYVRA
-695 LQHYS
+695 LQHYT
-700 ELPDIKRVIVN
+700 ELSDIKRVIVN
-711 THAIEPQA
+711 THAIEPQS
-719 LVEFFGTLSR
+719 LVEFFGTLSK

-740 MINIKGNLQI
+740 LVNLRGNLQI
-750 IVQVAKEYC
+750 IVQVAKEFS
-759 EQLGIDACIK
+759 EQLGVESCIK
-769 LFEQFKSYDG
+769 LFEQFKSYEG

-792 DPDIHFKYIEA
+792 DPEIHFKYIEA
-803 AARTGQIKEVERV
+803 AAKTGQIKEVERV

-832 MDAKLPDARPLIN
+832 MEAKLPDARPLIN
-845 VCDRFGFVPD
+845 VCDRFGFIPD
-855 LTHYLYTNNML
+855 LTHYLYTSNML
-866 RYIEGYVQKV
+866 RYVEGYVQKV
-876 NPGNAP
+876 NPGNTP

-910 VEPLVAECEK
+910 VDPLVEECEK
-920 RNRLR
+920 RNRLG

-939 QDVHVHNALGKIII
+939 HDVHVHNALGKIII
-953 ESNNNPEHFLTT
+953 DSNNNPEHFLTT

-989 YRRGQCDDELINVTN
+989 YRRGQCDDELINVTST
-1004 KNSLFKLQARYVVE
+1004 NSLFKLQARYVVE
-1018 RMDGDLWDKVLNP
+1018 RMDADLWEKVLSP
-1031 DNEFRR
+1031 DNEYRR

-1055 QVSAAVKAF
+1055 QVSATVKAF

-1103 ADPSRVMDY
+1103 ADPPRVMDY

-1136 AFAIFKKFNLNVQAV
+1136 AFVIFKKFNLNVQAV

-1157 IRDINR
+1157 IQSIDR
-1163 AVEFAFRVEED
+1163 AVEFAFRVEDE
-1174 AVWSQVA
+1174 AVWTQVG
-1181 KAQLREGLVSDA
+1181 KAQLKEGLVSDA

-1202 ATQFLDVIHAAE
+1202 ATQFLDVIRAAE
-1214 DADVYHDLVK
+1214 NTNVYHDLVR

-1268 NVGDRLYDAALYE
+1268 NVGDRLYDESLYE
-1281 AAKIIFAFISN
+1281 AAKLIFAFISN
-1292 WAKLASTLIKLN
+1292 WAKLASTLVKLR

-1313 RKANSAKTWKEVC
+1313 RKADSSKTWKEVC

-1337 AQICGLNIIVQVDD
+1337 AQICGLNIIIQVDE

-1356 EFYQNRGCF
+1356 EYYQNRGCF
-1365 NELISLMESGL
+1365 KELITLMESGL

-1386 TELGVLYARYR
+1386 TELGILYARFR

-1437 DEFDNAATTV
+1437 DEFDNAAATI
-1447 MNHSPDAWD
+1447 MNHSPEAWD
-1456 HMQFKDIVVK
+1456 HLQFKDVVVK
-1466 VANVELYYKAV
+1466 VGSVELYYKAV
-1477 HFYLQEHPDLIND
+1477 HFYLEEHPDLIND

-1512 HLRLVKP
+1512 HLRIVKP
-1519 YMIAVQSNNVS
+1519 YMVAVQSNNIA

-1548 LRESIELHD
+1548 LRESIDLHD

-1569 KHELLEMRRVAASIY
+1569 KHELLEMRRVAAYIY

-1598 KDNLYKD
+1598 KDSLYKD
-1605 AMETASQSGD
+1605 AMETCSQSGD
-1615 RELAE
+1615 RELSE

-1661 DFAFPYL
+1661 DFSFPYL
-1668 LQFIREYTGKV
+1668 LQFIREYTSKV
-1679 DELIKDKIEAQKEA
+1679 DELVKHKIDTLGEVK
-1693 MAKEN
+1693 AKEK
-1698 EEKDVMKQQNMYAQ
+1698 EEKEMVAQQNMYAQ

-1719 APPMPGMG
+1719 APPVPGMG

-1733 GFTPPPPPMGGMG
+1733 GFAPPPPMGGMG
-1746 MPPMPPFVF
+1746 MPPMPPPYGMP
-1755 VVSVS
+1755 SM
-1760 AGDGIEFFVYDLDC
+1760 
-1774 NVKFES
+1774 
-1780 WLTKL
+1780 
-1785 RRINI
+1785 
-1790 ACVQET
+1790 
-1796 KWVGFKARDV
+1796 
-1806 DGYKLWY
+1806 
-1813 SGSERRRNGV
+1813 GS
-1823 GILVDEELRGLDGE
+1823 
-1837 EKMRFWE
+1837 
-1844 ALDEVVRGVPSSEKI
+1844 
-1859 VVAGDFNGHI
+1859 
-1869 GALPGSFSDVH
+1869 
-1880 GGFGFRKRNEEGAT
+1880 
-1894 LLEFARSFGLVVVK
+1894 
-1908 WSFPKKDDHLIT
+1908 
-1920 FRSAIAKTQID
+1920 
-1931 FLLLRKGDKVLCKDC
+1931 
-1946 KVIPS
+1946 
-1951 ENLSTQHTLL
+1951 
-1961 VMNLGIKK
+1961 
-1969 DRKRRGEECR
+1969 
-1979 LGIKWGGLTPV
+1979 
-1990 NAWEIGKKLAGMGV
+1990 
-2004 WQCRGDVDS
+2004 
-2013 KWDRVARCI
+2013 
-2022 RENASEVSGVSRGR
+2022 
-2036 AGHHRGNWRWNEEVK
+2036 
-2051 KKVRPRKGR
+2051 
-2060 ERREKKLFRLAK
+2060 
-2072 ARERKGRDLDQVK
+2072 
-2085 CIKGEDGTVLV
+2085 
-2096 EDDHIKNRWQS
+2096 
-2107 YFYRLLNDEGDRA
+2107 Y
-2120 IGLGEL
+2120 
-2126 EHSEECLDFSYCRR
+2126 
-2140 FKVEEVRE
+2140 
-2148 AVRRMRRSRATGPDE
+2148 
-2163 IPVDFWKFSGET
+2163 
-2175 GLRWLTG
+2175 
-2182 LFNGIFKTTKMSEA
+2182 
-2196 WRWSTM
+2196 
-2202 IPLYKNKGDIQSS
+2202 
-2215 NNYRGIKL
+2215 
-2223 LSHSMKI
+2223 

>member
-1 MAAAS
+1 MAEGEMSSDTSSTHDALMES
-6 APITMKEALTR
+6 TWFGFMSSPKVVTGDAPTSRKRKQEGSGHGLTGE
-17 FIQLIESYR
+17 LP
-26 EFRLAVEIALI
+26 
-37 CYTLLGD
+37 
-44 SHEKML
+44 
-50 LQSIGVN
+50 SIGIS

-67 MESDKYICVR
+67 MESEKYICVR

-83 SVVIIDMNMPMQP
+83 SVVIIDMHMPMQP

-106 LMNPNTRILALKA
+106 LMNPNSRILALKA
-119 QVPGTTQDHLQ
+119 QLPGTTQDHLQ
-130 IFNIEAKQKIKSH
+130 IFNIEMKAKMKSY
-143 QMPEQVVFWKWI
+143 QMPEQIVFWKWI

-171 PIEGDSEPVKM
+171 SIEGDSEPVKM
-182 FDRTANLANNQ
+182 FERTANLQSNQ
-193 IINYRCDPSE
+193 IINYKCDPSE

-210 IAPGSPERPQL
+210 IAPGSPERQQL

-236 QALEAHAASFAS
+236 QALEAHAASFAQFK
-248 IRVPGNDRD
+248 VPGNENP
-257 SILISFASKTSNA
+257 STLISFATKPFNA
-270 GQVTSKLHVIELG
+270 
-283 AQPGKP
+283 
-289 SFSKKQADLF
+289 
-299 FPPDFADD
+299 
-307 FPVAMQISQKYGLIY
+307 
-322 VITKLGLLFVYD
+322 
-334 LETAT
+334 
-339 AVYRNRISPDP
+339 
-350 IFLTSEASSIGGFY
+350 
-364 AVNRRGQVLLA
+364 GQVLLA

-380 TIIPFVSG
+380 MIVPFVSG
-388 QLNNLE
+388 Q
-394 LAVNLAKRG
+394 
-403 NLPGAENLVVQR
+403 VVQR

-446 AKFQSVPVQAGQTP
+446 AKFQ
-460 PLLQYFGT
+460 
-468 LLTKGK
+468 
-474 LNAFE
+474 
-479 SLELSRLVVNQN
+479 
-491 KKNLLENWLAEDK
+491 
-504 LECSEEL
+504 
-511 GDLVKTV
+511 
-518 DNDLALKIYIKARAT
+518 
-533 PKVVAAFAE
+533 
-542 RREFDKI
+542 
-549 LIYSKQVGYTPDYLF
+549 VGYSPDYLF
-564 LLQTILRSDP
+564 LLQAMLRSDP
-574 QEALEDLQKSGGA
+574 QGAVNFALMMSQMEGGCPVDYNTITDLFLQ
-587 PSSTKLGCSYEHV
+587 
-600 PRFMELPCSPIEQA
+600 
-614 ALAFSLWS
+614 
-622 FHRNMIREA
+622 RNLIREA

-646 GYLQTKVLEINL
+646 SYLQTKVLEINL

-695 LQHYS
+695 LQ
-700 ELPDIKRVIVN
+700 
-711 THAIEPQA
+711 A

-740 MINIKGNLQI
+740 LVNLRGNLQI
-750 IVQVAKEYC
+750 IVQAAKEYC
-759 EQLGIDACIK
+759 EQLGVDACVK
-769 LFEQFKSYDG
+769 LFEQFKSYEG

-792 DPDIHFKYIEA
+792 NPDIHFKYIEA

-832 MDAKLPDARPLIN
+832 MEAKLPDARPLIN
-845 VCDRFGFVPD
+845 VCDRFGFVAD
-855 LTHYLYTNNML
+855 LTHYLYSNSML

-910 VEPLVAECEK
+910 VEPLVEECEK

-953 ESNNNPEHFLTT
+953 DSNNNPEHFLTT
-965 NPYYDSRVVGKYC
+965 NPYYDPRVVGKYC

-1018 RMDGDLWDKVLNP
+1018 RMDGDLWEKVLNP
-1031 DNEFRR
+1031 ENEYRR
-1037 QLIDQVVS
+1037 LLIDQVVS

-1151 NVLLDN
+1151 DVLLDN
-1157 IRDINR
+1157 IQSIDR

-1181 KAQLREGLVSDA
+1181 KAQLREGLLSDA

-1202 ATQFLDVIHAAE
+1202 ATQFLEVIRAAE
-1214 DADVYHDLVK
+1214 DANVYHDLVK

-1229 RQKTKEPKVDSELIY
+1229 RQKAKEPKVDSELIF
-1244 AYAKIDRLGDIE
+1244 AYAKTDKLTDIE
-1256 EFILMPN
+1256 DFILMPN
-1263 VANLP
+1263 VANLQ
-1268 NVGDRLYDAALYE
+1268 NVGDRLYNETLYE
-1281 AAKIIFAFISN
+1281 AARIIFQFIAN
-1292 WAKLASTLIKLN
+1292 WAKLAITLVKLK
-1304 QFQGAVDAA
+1304 QFQSAVDAA

-1337 AQICGLNIIVQVDD
+1337 AQICGLNIIIQVDD

-1356 EFYQNRGCF
+1356 EYYQNRGYF

-1397 HEKLMEHIK
+1397 PEKLMEHIK

-1437 DEFDNAATTV
+1437 DEFDNAATTI
-1447 MNHSPDAWD
+1447 MNHSPVAWD
-1456 HMQFKDIVVK
+1456 HMQFKDVAVK
-1466 VANVELYYKAV
+1466 VANVELYYKAL

-1504 VDIMRKAG
+1504 VDIMRKVFTRAMTC
-1512 HLRLVKP
+1512 HLLLVKP

-1535 LNEIYVEEEDYDR
+1535 LNQIYMEEEDYER
-1548 LRESIELHD
+1548 LRESIDLHD
-1557 NFDQIGLAQKIE
+1557 NFDQIGLAQKVE
-1569 KHELLEMRRVAASIY
+1569 KHELLEMRRVAAYIY

-1620 ELLVYFIEQGKK
+1620 ELLVYFIEKGKK

-1638 LFVCYDLIRPDVALE
+1638 LFVCYDLIRPDIALE

-1668 LQFIREYTGKV
+1668 LQFVREYTGKV
-1679 DELIKDKIEAQKEA
+1679 DELVKDKINAQNEVKTKEQ
-1693 MAKEN
+1693 
-1698 EEKDVMKQQNMYAQ
+1698 EEKDVIAQQNMYAQ

-1727 GPGMGG
+1727 GTTMGG
-1733 GFTPPPPPMGGMG
+1733 GFAPPPPMGGMG
-1746 MPPMPPFVF
+1746 MPPMP
-1755 VVSVS
+1755 
-1760 AGDGIEFFVYDLDC
+1760 
-1774 NVKFES
+1774 
-1780 WLTKL
+1780 
-1785 RRINI
+1785 
-1790 ACVQET
+1790 
-1796 KWVGFKARDV
+1796 
-1806 DGYKLWY
+1806 
-1813 SGSERRRNGV
+1813 
-1823 GILVDEELRGLDGE
+1823 
-1837 EKMRFWE
+1837 
-1844 ALDEVVRGVPSSEKI
+1844 
-1859 VVAGDFNGHI
+1859 
-1869 GALPGSFSDVH
+1869 
-1880 GGFGFRKRNEEGAT
+1880 
-1894 LLEFARSFGLVVVK
+1894 SFGM
-1908 WSFPKKDDHLIT
+1908 P
-1920 FRSAIAKTQID
+1920 
-1931 FLLLRKGDKVLCKDC
+1931 
-1946 KVIPS
+1946 P
-1951 ENLSTQHTLL
+1951 
-1961 VMNLGIKK
+1961 
-1969 DRKRRGEECR
+1969 
-1979 LGIKWGGLTPV
+1979 
-1990 NAWEIGKKLAGMGV
+1990 MG
-2004 WQCRGDVDS
+2004 
-2013 KWDRVARCI
+2013 
-2022 RENASEVSGVSRGR
+2022 
-2036 AGHHRGNWRWNEEVK
+2036 
-2051 KKVRPRKGR
+2051 
-2060 ERREKKLFRLAK
+2060 
-2072 ARERKGRDLDQVK
+2072 
-2085 CIKGEDGTVLV
+2085 
-2096 EDDHIKNRWQS
+2096 S
-2107 YFYRLLNDEGDRA
+2107 Y
-2120 IGLGEL
+2120 
-2126 EHSEECLDFSYCRR
+2126 
-2140 FKVEEVRE
+2140 
-2148 AVRRMRRSRATGPDE
+2148 
-2163 IPVDFWKFSGET
+2163 
-2175 GLRWLTG
+2175 
-2182 LFNGIFKTTKMSEA
+2182 
-2196 WRWSTM
+2196 
-2202 IPLYKNKGDIQSS
+2202 
-2215 NNYRGIKL
+2215 
-2223 LSHSMKI
+2223 

>member
-1 MAAAS
+1 MAAAN
-6 APITMKEALTR
+6 APIAMKEVLTLPSVG
-17 FIQLIESYR
+17 I
-26 EFRLAVEIALI
+26 
-37 CYTLLGD
+37 
-44 SHEKML
+44 
-50 LQSIGVN
+50 N

-83 SVVIIDMNMPMQP
+83 SVVIIDMSMPMQP

-106 LMNPNTRILALKA
+106 LMNPNSRILALKA
-119 QVPGTTQDHLQ
+119 QLPGTTQDHLQ
-130 IFNIEAKQKIKSH
+130 IFNIEMKAKIKSH
-143 QMPEQVVFWKWI
+143 QMPEPVKFIYSKCPWFI
-155 TPKMLG
+155 YRLYSGNG
-161 LVTQT
+161 LPQKRLVWSHKPPCIIGQLKVRSY
-166 SVYHW
+166 SVNFSSI
-171 PIEGDSEPVKM
+171 PGDSEPVKM
-182 FDRTANLANNQ
+182 FERTANLVNNQ
-193 IINYRCDPSE
+193 IINYKCDPSE

-210 IAPGSPERPQL
+210 IAPGAPERPQL

-236 QALEAHAASFAS
+236 QALESHAASFAQFK
-248 IRVPGNDRD
+248 VPGNENP
-257 SILISFASKTSNA
+257 SILISFATKSFNA
-270 GQVTSKLHVIELG
+270 GQIVSKLHVIELG

-299 FPPDFADD
+299 FPPDFQDD
-307 FPVAMQISQKYGLIY
+307 FPVAMQISHKYSLIY

-350 IFLTSEASSIGGFY
+350 IFLTSEASSAGGFY
-364 AVNRRGQVLLA
+364 AINRRGQVLLA

-380 TIIPFVSG
+380 TIVPFVSG
-388 QLNNLE
+388 QVCFCAFHVFSGINKVQRTWFLILWF
-394 LAVNLAKRG
+394 LISQ
-403 NLPGAENLVVQR
+403 VVQR

-511 GDLVKTV
+511 GDLVK
-518 DNDLALKIYIKARAT
+518 
-533 PKVVAAFAE
+533 
-542 RREFDKI
+542 
-549 LIYSKQVGYTPDYLF
+549 VGYSPDYLF
-564 LLQTILRSDP
+564 LLQTILRTDP
-574 QEALEDLQKSGGA
+574 QGAVNFALMMSQMEGGCPVDYNTITDLFLQ
-587 PSSTKLGCSYEHV
+587 
-600 PRFMELPCSPIEQA
+600 
-614 ALAFSLWS
+614 
-622 FHRNMIREA
+622 RNLIREA

-646 GYLQTKVLEINL
+646 AFLQTKVLEINL

-688 AGLYIRA
+688 SGLYVRA
-695 LQHYS
+695 LQHYT
-700 ELPDIKRVIVN
+700 V
-711 THAIEPQA
+711 A
-719 LVEFFGTLSR
+719 
-729 EWALE
+729 
-734 CMKDLL
+734 
-740 MINIKGNLQI
+740 
-750 IVQVAKEYC
+750 VQVAKEYC
-759 EQLGIDACIK
+759 EQLGVEACIK
-769 LFEQFKSYDG
+769 LFEQFKSYEG

-803 AARTGQIKEVERV
+803 AAKTGQIKEVERV

-822 YDPEKTKNFL
+822 YDAEKTKNFL
-832 MDAKLPDARPLIN
+832 MEAKLPDARPLIN

-910 VEPLVAECEK
+910 VEPLVDECEK

-1018 RMDGDLWDKVLNP
+1018 RMDGDLWEKVLNP
-1031 DNEFRR
+1031 ENEYRR
-1037 QLIDQVVS
+1037 HLIDQVVS

-1136 AFAIFKKFNLNVQAV
+1136 AFSIFKKFNLNVQAV

-1157 IRDINR
+1157 IRSIDR

-1202 ATQFLDVIHAAE
+1202 ATHFLDVIRASE
-1214 DADVYHDLVK
+1214 DANVYTDLVR

-1229 RQKTKEPKVDSELIY
+1229 RQKVKEPKVDSELIY
-1244 AYAKIDRLGDIE
+1244 AYAKIDRLGEIE

-1263 VANLP
+1263 VANLQ
-1268 NVGDRLYDAALYE
+1268 NVGDRLFDEELYE

-1292 WAKLASTLIKLN
+1292 WAKLAVTLVRLK

-1337 AQICGLNIIVQVDD
+1337 AQICGLNVIVQVDD

-1356 EFYQNRGCF
+1356 EYYQNRGCF

-1397 HEKLMEHIK
+1397 PEKLMEHIK

-1447 MNHSPDAWD
+1447 MNHSPEAWD
-1456 HMQFKDIVVK
+1456 HMQFKDIIVK
-1466 VANVELYYKAV
+1466 VASVELYYKAV

-1490 LLNVLALRVDHTRV
+1490 MLNVLALRVDHTRV

-1519 YMIAVQSNNVS
+1519 YMVAVQSNNVS

-1548 LRESIELHD
+1548 LRESIDLHD

-1569 KHELLEMRRVAASIY
+1569 KHELLEMRRVAAYIY

-1598 KDNLYKD
+1598 KDNHYRD
-1605 AMETASQSGD
+1605 AMETASQSGE

-1638 LFVCYDLIRPDVALE
+1638 LFVCYDLIRADVALE
-1653 LAWMNNMI
+1653 LAWINNMI

-1679 DELIKDKIEAQKEA
+1679 DELIKDKIEAQKEVK
-1693 MAKEN
+1693 AKEQ
-1698 EEKDVMKQQNMYAQ
+1698 EEKEVIAQQNMYAQ

-1727 GPGMGG
+1727 GPTMGG
-1733 GFTPPPPPMGGMG
+1733 GFAPPPPPMGGMG
-1746 MPPMPPFVF
+1746 MPPMPPY
-1755 VVSVS
+1755 
-1760 AGDGIEFFVYDLDC
+1760 GMPPM
-1774 NVKFES
+1774 
-1780 WLTKL
+1780 
-1785 RRINI
+1785 
-1790 ACVQET
+1790 
-1796 KWVGFKARDV
+1796 
-1806 DGYKLWY
+1806 
-1813 SGSERRRNGV
+1813 GS
-1823 GILVDEELRGLDGE
+1823 
-1837 EKMRFWE
+1837 
-1844 ALDEVVRGVPSSEKI
+1844 
-1859 VVAGDFNGHI
+1859 
-1869 GALPGSFSDVH
+1869 
-1880 GGFGFRKRNEEGAT
+1880 
-1894 LLEFARSFGLVVVK
+1894 
-1908 WSFPKKDDHLIT
+1908 
-1920 FRSAIAKTQID
+1920 
-1931 FLLLRKGDKVLCKDC
+1931 
-1946 KVIPS
+1946 
-1951 ENLSTQHTLL
+1951 
-1961 VMNLGIKK
+1961 
-1969 DRKRRGEECR
+1969 
-1979 LGIKWGGLTPV
+1979 
-1990 NAWEIGKKLAGMGV
+1990 
-2004 WQCRGDVDS
+2004 
-2013 KWDRVARCI
+2013 
-2022 RENASEVSGVSRGR
+2022 
-2036 AGHHRGNWRWNEEVK
+2036 
-2051 KKVRPRKGR
+2051 
-2060 ERREKKLFRLAK
+2060 
-2072 ARERKGRDLDQVK
+2072 
-2085 CIKGEDGTVLV
+2085 
-2096 EDDHIKNRWQS
+2096 S
-2107 YFYRLLNDEGDRA
+2107 Y
-2120 IGLGEL
+2120 
-2126 EHSEECLDFSYCRR
+2126 
-2140 FKVEEVRE
+2140 
-2148 AVRRMRRSRATGPDE
+2148 
-2163 IPVDFWKFSGET
+2163 
-2175 GLRWLTG
+2175 
-2182 LFNGIFKTTKMSEA
+2182 
-2196 WRWSTM
+2196 
-2202 IPLYKNKGDIQSS
+2202 
-2215 NNYRGIKL
+2215 
-2223 LSHSMKI
+2223 

>member
-1 MAAAS
+1 MELIFLS
-6 APITMKEALTR
+6 VMWGLQLT
-17 FIQLIESYR
+17 
-26 EFRLAVEIALI
+26 
-37 CYTLLGD
+37 
-44 SHEKML
+44 
-50 LQSIGVN
+50 SIGIN

-106 LMNPNTRILALKA
+106 LMNPNSRILALKA
-119 QVPGTTQDHLQ
+119 CYTLLFCGKFSDLINKWLAASLVKLAYLDIILFDRLYFGSGLHLRC
-130 IFNIEAKQKIKSH
+130 
-143 QMPEQVVFWKWI
+143 
-155 TPKMLG
+155 
-161 LVTQT
+161 LVTQS

-171 PIEGDSEPVKM
+171 SIEGDSEPVKM
-182 FDRTANLANNQ
+182 FDRAANLANNQ
-193 IINYRCDPSE
+193 IINYKCDPSE

-248 IRVPGNDRD
+248 FRVAGNDKD
-257 SILISFASKTSNA
+257 SILILFATKTSNA
-270 GQVTSKLHVIELG
+270 GQITSKLHVIELG

-289 SFSKKQADLF
+289 SFTKKQADLF

-307 FPVAMQISQKYGLIY
+307 FPVAMQISHKYSLIY

-350 IFLTSEASSIGGFY
+350 IFLTAEASSVGGFY

-564 LLQTILRSDP
+564 LLQTILRADP
-574 QEALEDLQKSGGA
+574 QGAVNFALMMSQMEGGCPVDYNTITDLFLQ
-587 PSSTKLGCSYEHV
+587 
-600 PRFMELPCSPIEQA
+600 
-614 ALAFSLWS
+614 
-622 FHRNMIREA
+622 RNLIREA

-646 GYLQTKVLEINL
+646 GFLQTK
-658 VTFPNVADAILANGM
+658 
-673 FSHYDRPRIAQLCEK
+673 LCEK
-688 AGLYIRA
+688 AGLYVRA

-719 LVEFFGTLSR
+719 LVEFFGTLSK

-740 MINIKGNLQI
+740 LVNLRGNLQI

-759 EQLGIDACIK
+759 EHLGVETCIK
-769 LFEQFKSYDG
+769 LFEQFKSYEG

-792 DPDIHFKYIEA
+792 DPEIHFKYIEA
-803 AARTGQIKEVERV
+803 AAKTGQIKEVERV
-816 TRESNF
+816 TRESDF
-822 YDPEKTKNFL
+822 YNPEKTKNFL
-832 MDAKLPDARPLIN
+832 MEAKLPDARPLIN

-855 LTHYLYTNNML
+855 LTHYLYSNNML

-953 ESNNNPEHFLTT
+953 DSNNNPEHFLTT

-1018 RMDGDLWDKVLNP
+1018 RMDGDLWAKVLDP
-1031 DNEFRR
+1031 ENEFRR
-1037 QLIDQVVS
+1037 LLIDQVVS

-1202 ATQFLDVIHAAE
+1202 TTQFLEVIRAAE

-1244 AYAKIDRLGDIE
+1244 AYAKIDRLGEIE

-1268 NVGDRLYDAALYE
+1268 NVGDRLYDEALYE

-1292 WAKLASTLIKLN
+1292 WGKLASTLVKLN

-1356 EFYQNRGCF
+1356 QYYQDRGCF

-1420 CDEQQHWKELT
+1420 
-1431 YLYIQY
+1431 
-1437 DEFDNAATTV
+1437 
-1447 MNHSPDAWD
+1447 
-1456 HMQFKDIVVK
+1456 
-1466 VANVELYYKAV
+1466 
-1477 HFYLQEHPDLIND
+1477 
-1490 LLNVLALRVDHTRV
+1490 
-1504 VDIMRKAG
+1504 
-1512 HLRLVKP
+1512 
-1519 YMIAVQSNNVS
+1519 
-1530 AVNEA
+1530 
-1535 LNEIYVEEEDYDR
+1535 
-1548 LRESIELHD
+1548 
-1557 NFDQIGLAQKIE
+1557 
-1569 KHELLEMRRVAASIY
+1569 
-1584 KKAGRWKQSIALSK
+1584 
-1598 KDNLYKD
+1598 
-1605 AMETASQSGD
+1605 
-1615 RELAE
+1615 
-1620 ELLVYFIEQGKK
+1620 
-1632 ECFASC
+1632 
-1638 LFVCYDLIRPDVALE
+1638 
-1653 LAWMNNMI
+1653 
-1661 DFAFPYL
+1661 
-1668 LQFIREYTGKV
+1668 
-1679 DELIKDKIEAQKEA
+1679 
-1693 MAKEN
+1693 
-1698 EEKDVMKQQNMYAQ
+1698 
-1712 LLPLALP
+1712 
-1719 APPMPGMG
+1719 
-1727 GPGMGG
+1727 
-1733 GFTPPPPPMGGMG
+1733 
-1746 MPPMPPFVF
+1746 
-1755 VVSVS
+1755 
-1760 AGDGIEFFVYDLDC
+1760 
-1774 NVKFES
+1774 
-1780 WLTKL
+1780 
-1785 RRINI
+1785 
-1790 ACVQET
+1790 
-1796 KWVGFKARDV
+1796 
-1806 DGYKLWY
+1806 
-1813 SGSERRRNGV
+1813 
-1823 GILVDEELRGLDGE
+1823 
-1837 EKMRFWE
+1837 
-1844 ALDEVVRGVPSSEKI
+1844 
-1859 VVAGDFNGHI
+1859 
-1869 GALPGSFSDVH
+1869 
-1880 GGFGFRKRNEEGAT
+1880 
-1894 LLEFARSFGLVVVK
+1894 
-1908 WSFPKKDDHLIT
+1908 
-1920 FRSAIAKTQID
+1920 
-1931 FLLLRKGDKVLCKDC
+1931 
-1946 KVIPS
+1946 
-1951 ENLSTQHTLL
+1951 
-1961 VMNLGIKK
+1961 
-1969 DRKRRGEECR
+1969 
-1979 LGIKWGGLTPV
+1979 
-1990 NAWEIGKKLAGMGV
+1990 
-2004 WQCRGDVDS
+2004 
-2013 KWDRVARCI
+2013 
-2022 RENASEVSGVSRGR
+2022 
-2036 AGHHRGNWRWNEEVK
+2036 
-2051 KKVRPRKGR
+2051 
-2060 ERREKKLFRLAK
+2060 
-2072 ARERKGRDLDQVK
+2072 
-2085 CIKGEDGTVLV
+2085 
-2096 EDDHIKNRWQS
+2096 
-2107 YFYRLLNDEGDRA
+2107 
-2120 IGLGEL
+2120 
-2126 EHSEECLDFSYCRR
+2126 
-2140 FKVEEVRE
+2140 
-2148 AVRRMRRSRATGPDE
+2148 
-2163 IPVDFWKFSGET
+2163 
-2175 GLRWLTG
+2175 
-2182 LFNGIFKTTKMSEA
+2182 
-2196 WRWSTM
+2196 
-2202 IPLYKNKGDIQSS
+2202 
-2215 NNYRGIKL
+2215 
-2223 LSHSMKI
+2223 